1 MTSRDVTATL
11 EFALQASGCD
21 PADVVQTPGLRCD
34 NGSS

>member
-21 PADVVQTPGLRCD
+21 RLMSFRHRDDAATMA
-34 NGSS
+34 